1 MCGAIWPY
9 CVGAPQSPLNLKHTG
24 CTAHW
29 KYAPLKTPRTC
40 NRDTCKT
47 ALTSRGGERFAFL
60 SRIDRYTC
68 SSYFFQNACLSEICI
83 NCWKKRLESDNLF
96 ATKANQLGLSIISS
110 CASLTHVL
118 LVHLACLFLIISFSV
133 SDISGTD
140 HGLHD
145 CMSCS
150 KSSAATVGT
159 VIKLLDSFRP
169 VIRISPTTADTDRRR
184 GNVWNTRNWNSLS
197 WLFFFLP
204 PELYTAEHRLSD

>member
-1 MCGAIWPY
+1 MGAKGSRFYRELTDTLVHLISSRMHVYP
-9 CVGAPQSPLNLKHTG
+9 
-24 CTAHW
+24 
-29 KYAPLKTPRTC
+29 KYASTV
-40 NRDTCKT
+40 
-47 ALTSRGGERFAFL
+47 E
-60 SRIDRYTC
+60 
-68 SSYFFQNACLSEICI
+68 
-83 NCWKKRLESDNLF
+83 KKRLESDNLF